1 MTAMVVDRPANEFL
15 DELGVPYEEEEDFV
29 VVKHAAL
36 FTSTLLS
43 KVLSQVNH
51 AVFHSFTGHNI
62 LINSSNA

>member
-43 KVLSQVNH
+43 KVLSQVND
-51 AVFHSFTGHNI
+51 AVFHSFNGHNI
-62 LINSSNA
+62 LIHS